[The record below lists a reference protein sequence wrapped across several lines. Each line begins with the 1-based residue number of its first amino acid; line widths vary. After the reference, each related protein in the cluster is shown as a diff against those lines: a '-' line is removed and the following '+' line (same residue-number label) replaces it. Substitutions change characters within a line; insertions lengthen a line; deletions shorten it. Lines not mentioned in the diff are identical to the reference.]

1 MNVAEYNRF
10 VQQTDLAEDLD
21 VALYGIAGE
30 FGSVVS
36 AIKRHLITDDPNWN
50 APNNEIIEELGD
62 LMWYCF
68 AFSQCFASGRPL
80 NFLARDIAN
89 LKKEIDGNSNRAER
103 IGNVLDPD
111 KRETFLEKASSFPS
125 RAREIQFDDYQ
136 KVAFLTARTE
146 GKTLVEVCL
155 AVLSQLCGELFRLKL
170 PDIELTLN
178 KTLPDR
184 PVEDV
189 LGEIAW
195 HIAAIA
201 SVYAVSL
208 NQIVEENVRK
218 VSLRYGRGEPT
229 PLYDNDE
236 NLLEQEKLPRRLEV
250 CFVSA
255 PGKRLQMY
263 SNGKQLGDPLTDN
276 ARDEDG
282 YRFHDVLHLAF
293 AAKLGWS
300 PLLRKLLSRKRKSK
314 PQIDE
319 VEDGARAR
327 IMEEA
332 LINAI
337 HVEGVRQARVRPQ
350 SESSDDTRLFAA
362 RSEISFDLLKL
373 IQNFVRENEVAKS
386 QYWEWEDAIYEGF
399 DIFHKLREEGQGTV
413 TLDLKERSIS
423 FRPTVYVGLR
433 GQVAALGSA
442 VADVTPSKL
451 IPRKKLIRRAILNA
465 LAIDGPAEDNCALI
479 EIDEAIEVGVAI
491 TARGPVRQ
499 AMWDQGIVEFRITI
513 SEFSGGSM
521 SCTAIGICDA
531 S

>member
-1 MNVAEYNRF
+1 MKVDEYNRF
-10 VQQTDLAEDLD
+10 VQNTDQSKNLD

-30 FGSVVS
+30 LGSVVS
-36 AIKRHLITDDPNWN
+36 AIKRRLIADDPHWN
-50 APNNEIIEELGD
+50 TPNNEITEELGD
-62 LMWYCF
+62 LLWYCF
-68 AFSQCFASGRPL
+68 AFSQCLKNQRPK
-80 NFLARDIAN
+80 NFLAHDIAN
-89 LKKEIDGNSNRAER
+89 LRKEIDGNNKRAER
-103 IGNVLDPD
+103 IGIVLDPT
-111 KRETFLEKASSFPS
+111 KRGTFLAAAANFPS
-125 RAREIQFDDYQ
+125 RARNMTLDDYQ

-146 GKTLVEVCL
+146 GRTLIEVCL
-155 AVLSQLCGELFRLKL
+155 AVLSQLSGELFRLKL
-170 PDIELTLN
+170 PEIERMLN

-184 PVEDV
+184 PIMDV
-189 LGEIAW
+189 LGEMAW
-195 HIAAIA
+195 HIAAVA
-201 SVYAVSL
+201 SVYGVPL
-208 NQIVEENVRK
+208 NRIAKENMRK
-218 VSLRYGRGEPT
+218 VSLRYVRGEPT

-255 PGKRLQMY
+255 PGKVLQMY

-276 ARDEDG
+276 AQDEDG

-300 PLLRKLLSRKRKSK
+300 PVLRKILGRKRKSQ
-314 PQIDE
+314 PIVDE
-319 VEDGARAR
+319 VEDGARAQ

-332 LINAI
+332 VINAI
-337 HVEGVRQARVRPQ
+337 HAEGVRQAEARPQ
-350 SESSDDTRLFAA
+350 PESSDHTRLFAT

-373 IQNFVRENEVAKS
+373 IQNFVRDNEVAKS

-413 TLDLKERSIS
+413 TLDLEKRSIG

-442 VADVTPSKL
+442 VADVTPSEAIQRKTL
-451 IPRKKLIRRAILNA
+451 IQLAILNA
-465 LAIDGPAEDNCALI
+465 LGIDDPSKENCALI
-479 EIDEAIEVGVAI
+479 DINETSEAGVVI
-491 TARGPVRQ
+491 KARGRVLQ

-513 SEFSGGSM
+513 SENSSGSS
-521 SCTAIGICDA
+521 SCTVIGVCDT